1 MKKIICIAGKFLG
14 HEYDL
19 PEGGV
24 SFGRSKQNGIYIL
37 DDKLSRF
44 HGQIVNTDGVLELED
59 YNSTNGTF
67 LNGESITGKNPIKGG
82 DLIEIGDHSFQVYDT
97 TLNSSDASSVADLL
111 VNASGD
117 TDCRLSDLSKEEQ
130 DLLTT
135 TTLQLTK
142 TVSLRKEDVVRKQ
155 PFSPSFF
162 TEE

>member
-14 HEYDL
+14 NEYDL
-19 PEGGV
+19 PAGGI
-24 SFGRSKQNGIYIL
+24 SFGRSKQNDIYIL
-37 DDKLSRF
+37 DDKLSRY
-44 HGQIVNTDGVLELED
+44 HGQIVNTGGILELED
-59 YNSTNGTF
+59 YNSTNGTL
-67 LNGESITGKNPIKGG
+67 LNGESISGKNPLKEG
-82 DLIEIGDHSFQVYDT
+82 DLIEVGDHSFQVYNA
-97 TLNSSDASSVADLL
+97 TLSSCDVSSVADLL

-142 TVSLRKEDVVRKQ
+142 TVSLRKEELARKQ

-162 TEE
+162 TDE